1 MIDLQKVNK
10 LYHGKSVVKDV
21 QLTIPEKKLTA
32 FIGPNGAGKSTVLS
46 MISRLI
52 PKDTGEIYLDHN
64 EVKAWKSNEL
74 AKKLSILRQS
84 NEINVQITVKE
95 LVEFGRFP
103 YTKGKLTTKDE
114 EIVQESLEHLGLEEI
129 ADQSIDTLSGGQL
142 QRAYIAMVLAQDTD
156 YILLD
161 EPLNNLDMNFAV
173 QIMQILKK
181 LVVGILI
188 LASFG
193 LAACGNSDNTS
204 QADTKKSSTQAETAL
219 TIKDSNGD
227 QIEVPKNPEKVV
239 VFDNGSLDTMDA
251 LGVGDKVVGAA
262 TSSLPEYLSS
272 YKKVESAGG
281 IKEPDLEKIN
291 QLQPDLIIISGRQR
305 DFQKDLSQIAP
316 TIFLSLD
323 AKNPWESFQ
332 QNFTDL
338 GEIFGK
344 QEEAKTQLEELSSA
358 IDQTKKKAEAT
369 DKKALVTL
377 VNEGQLSAYG
387 SGSRFGFIH
396 DLFGFEQ
403 ADDQIE
409 ASTHGQSVSYE
420 YVLEKNPDILFVVD
434 RTKAIG
440 GDDSKD
446 DISANELVAQTNA
459 GKNQQIISLEPDV
472 WYLSGGGLESMKL
485 MIEDVNQAF
494 K

>member
-103 YTKGKLTTKDE
+103 YTKGKLTTKDQK
-114 EIVQESLEHLGLEEI
+114 IVQGSLEHLGLEEI

-181 LVVGILI
+181 LVQEIGKTIVIVLHDI
-188 LASFG
+188 NFAASY
-193 LAACGNSDNTS
+193 
-204 QADTKKSSTQAETAL
+204 AD
-219 TIKDSNGD
+219 
-227 QIEVPKNPEKVV
+227 
-239 VFDNGSLDTMDA
+239 
-251 LGVGDKVVGAA
+251 
-262 TSSLPEYLSS
+262 
-272 YKKVESAGG
+272 
-281 IKEPDLEKIN
+281 
-291 QLQPDLIIISGRQR
+291 
-305 DFQKDLSQIAP
+305 
-316 TIFLSLD
+316 
-323 AKNPWESFQ
+323 
-332 QNFTDL
+332 
-338 GEIFGK
+338 EIVAMK
-344 QEEAKTQLEELSSA
+344 
-358 IDQTKKKAEAT
+358 
-369 DKKALVTL
+369 
-377 VNEGQLSAYG
+377 EGQLFTQGTTQEMIKKDVLDELYEMDIRICEIEG
-387 SGSRFGFIH
+387 RRFCLYF
-396 DLFGFEQ
+396 
-403 ADDQIE
+403 
-409 ASTHGQSVSYE
+409 
-420 YVLEKNPDILFVVD
+420 
-434 RTKAIG
+434 
-440 GDDSKD
+440 
-446 DISANELVAQTNA
+446 
-459 GKNQQIISLEPDV
+459 
-472 WYLSGGGLESMKL
+472 
-485 MIEDVNQAF
+485 
-494 K
+494 